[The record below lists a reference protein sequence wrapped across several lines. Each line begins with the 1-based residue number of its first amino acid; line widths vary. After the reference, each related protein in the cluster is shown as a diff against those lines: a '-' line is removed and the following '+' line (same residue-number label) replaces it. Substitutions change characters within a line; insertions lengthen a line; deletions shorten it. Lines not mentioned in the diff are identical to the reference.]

1 MNVAISV
8 AIIVLALLGK
18 PLLAAAKRAYFVLA
32 VLLPRASSVG
42 GIFTASVELPLWKV
56 AALVLA
62 FAMLGQ
68 RGCELPKVPT
78 DWKLPSFPSIL
89 VPAKV
94 TAATYVFEKDE
105 TAIPSA
111 VMAALSKLNE
121 RGVTATTFEDDTTD
135 ASGEVPEQYKVAL
148 AESKKQGVPL
158 LVVQSGAAVV
168 RTVKAPT
175 TAAQV
180 LEAVP

>member
-1 MNVAISV
+1 MNVAIAI

-18 PLLAAAKRAYFVLA
+18 PLLAVSRRAYAALA
-32 VLLPRASSVG
+32 AILPRVSSPGSV
-42 GIFTASVELPLWKV
+42 FTASIELPLWKV

-68 RGCELPKVPT
+68 RGCELPKVP
-78 DWKLPSFPSIL
+78 DWKWPSFPSIL
-89 VPAKV
+89 APAKV

-105 TAIPSA
+105 TAVPSG

-121 RGVTATTFEDDTTD
+121 RGITATTFEDDTTD

-158 LVVQSGAAVV
+158 LVVQSGATVV